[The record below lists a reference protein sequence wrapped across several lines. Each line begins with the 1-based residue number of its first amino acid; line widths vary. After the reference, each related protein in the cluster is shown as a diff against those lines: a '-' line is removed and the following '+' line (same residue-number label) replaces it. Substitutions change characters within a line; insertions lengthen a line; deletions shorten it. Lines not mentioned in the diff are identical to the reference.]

1 MRSGV
6 PDERPIKDLP
16 IERPNF
22 ALLYGPERA
31 AEMSKTIEPMHEG
44 GSSIARKRT
53 TRGGEDIDVT
63 DKLTMTW
70 VSRHSLRFAFTD
82 LVSSDNPHP
91 TLHLTDL
98 PFLPIPL
105 YHIVH
110 YPLESLQNDYAR
122 PHADWTN
129 CGEWIWF

>member
-1 MRSGV
+1 
-6 PDERPIKDLP
+6 
-16 IERPNF
+16 
-22 ALLYGPERA
+22 
-31 AEMSKTIEPMHEG
+31 MHEG

-70 VSRHSLRFAFTD
+70 VSSYFLHLVSTD
-82 LVSSDNPHP
+82 SDSSDNPHP
-91 TLHLTDL
+91 MSHLTDL

-110 YPLESLQNDYAR
+110 YLLESLQNVYAR
-122 PHADWTN
+122 PHADSMN